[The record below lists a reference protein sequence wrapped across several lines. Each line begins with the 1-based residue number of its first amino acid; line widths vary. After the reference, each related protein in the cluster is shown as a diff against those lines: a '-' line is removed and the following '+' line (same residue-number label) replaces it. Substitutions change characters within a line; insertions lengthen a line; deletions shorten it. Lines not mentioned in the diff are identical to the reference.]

1 MKINT
6 NKREWVP
13 PFSFLPAYL
22 TIVSIYYK
30 YEDIVSLIFISFIKE
45 ENIME
50 KLLIG
55 NMTKKEVKALTRLVQ
70 QRNPELMKLV
80 HCTHTTKNG
89 QLATFKLS
97 NGRFRCRHCG
107 VILDIRMSQQHMTP
121 RNGRI
126 DVADRIQQSKAETIK
141 IQKDSEHGYEIW
153 VKLPKKMAEL
163 LQSRYND
170 EQIVDQVESLL
181 QDARRISIPK
191 WMDTV
196 AGRLYGLDR
205 NVPYVNMMIK
215 IPHIFRRNV
224 SCSDSQLANWTV
236 RVLWSML
243 KDDQDVIN
251 DIYLG
256 SENFMQH
263 TKQSYHYR
271 SVSVYK
277 NITFEEWLA
286 NAVKTATAPKR
297 LVKERSAAN
306 D

>member
-1 MKINT
+1 M
-6 NKREWVP
+6 
-13 PFSFLPAYL
+13 
-22 TIVSIYYK
+22 
-30 YEDIVSLIFISFIKE
+30 FISFIKE
-45 ENIME
+45 ENTME

-55 NMTKKEVKALTRLVQ
+55 NMTKKEVKALTRLVE

-107 VILDIRMSQQHMTP
+107 VVLDIRMSQQHMTP

-126 DVADRIQQSKAETIK
+126 DVADRIQQAKAETIK

-163 LQSRYND
+163 LQSRYSN

-205 NVPYVNMMIK
+205 NIPYVNMMIK
-215 IPHIFRRNV
+215 IPHIFRRNL

-243 KDDQDVIN
+243 KDDQATVN
-251 DIYLG
+251 ELYLNN
-256 SENFMQH
+256 ENFMQMA
-263 TKQSYHYR
+263 KQSYHYR
-271 SVSVYK
+271 PVSVYK
-277 NITFEEWLA
+277 DITLEEWLA
-286 NAVKTATAPKR
+286 RAAKTATAPKR

-306 D
+306 GN

>member
-1 MKINT
+1 M
-6 NKREWVP
+6 
-13 PFSFLPAYL
+13 
-22 TIVSIYYK
+22 
-30 YEDIVSLIFISFIKE
+30 VSLMFISFIKE
-45 ENIME
+45 ENTME

-55 NMTKKEVKALTRLVQ
+55 NMSKQEVKALTRLVE

-89 QLATFKLS
+89 QLTTFKLS
-97 NGRFRCRHCG
+97 DGRFRCRHCG

-141 IQKDSEHGYEIW
+141 IQKDSEHGYEIL
-153 VKLPKKMAEL
+153 VKLPKKMVEL
-163 LQSRYND
+163 LQSHYNN

-205 NVPYVNMMIK
+205 NVPYVNLMIK
-215 IPHIFRRNV
+215 IPHIFRRNL
-224 SCSDSQLANWTV
+224 SCSDSQLANWAV

-243 KDDQDVIN
+243 KDDQSSIN
-251 DIYLG
+251 DLYLN
-256 SENFMQH
+256 SENFMQLA
-263 TKQSYHYR
+263 KQSYHYR
-271 SVSVYK
+271 SMDAYK
-277 NITFEEWLA
+277 NATLDEWLVQA
-286 NAVKTATAPKR
+286 SRKATAPKR
-297 LVKERSAAN
+297 LVKERGSVN

>member
-1 MKINT
+1 MGNH
-6 NKREWVP
+6 
-13 PFSFLPAYL
+13 SLFLLLYL
-22 TIVSIYYK
+22 MIVSIYYK
-30 YEDIVSLIFISFIKE
+30 YEDMLSLIFISFIKE
-45 ENIME
+45 ENTME

-55 NMTKKEVKALTRLVQ
+55 NMSKQEVKALTRLVE

-89 QLATFKLS
+89 QLATFKLRD
-97 NGRFRCRHCG
+97 GRFRCRHCG
-107 VILDIRMSQQHMTP
+107 VILDIRMSQQCVTP

-126 DVADRIQQSKAETIK
+126 DVADRIQYTKAETIK

-153 VKLPKKMAEL
+153 VKLPKKMVEL
-163 LQSRYND
+163 LRDKYSD
-170 EQIVDQVESLL
+170 ESIIEQVDALL

-205 NVPYVNMMIK
+205 NVQYVNMMIK
-215 IPHIFRRNV
+215 IPHILRRNL

-243 KDDQDVIN
+243 KDDQEAIN
-251 DIYLG
+251 ELYLN
-256 SENFMQH
+256 SENFMQLA
-263 TKQSYHYR
+263 KQSYHYR

-277 NITFEEWLA
+277 DITLEEWMTHA
-286 NAVKTATAPKR
+286 AKTATSPKQ
-297 LVKERSAAN
+297 LVKERGSI
-306 D
+306 

>member
-1 MKINT
+1 MGNH
-6 NKREWVP
+6 
-13 PFSFLPAYL
+13 SLFLLLYL

-30 YEDIVSLIFISFIKE
+30 YEDMLSLMFISFIKE
-45 ENIME
+45 ENTME

-55 NMTKKEVKALTRLVQ
+55 NMSKKEVKALTRLVE

-126 DVADRIQQSKAETIK
+126 DVADRIQQAKAETIR
-141 IQKDSEHGYEIW
+141 IQKDPEHGYEIW
-153 VKLPKKMAEL
+153 VKLPKKMTEL
-163 LQSRYND
+163 LQSRYNN

-191 WMDTV
+191 WMNTV

-205 NVPYVNMMIK
+205 NVPYVNLMIK
-215 IPHIFRRNV
+215 IPHIFRRNL

-243 KDDQDVIN
+243 KDDQSSIN
-251 DIYLG
+251 DLYLN
-256 SENFMQH
+256 SENFMQLA
-263 TKQSYHYR
+263 KQSYHYR
-271 SVSVYK
+271 SVNVYK
-277 NITFEEWLA
+277 DITLEEWMTHA
-286 NAVKTATAPKR
+286 AKTATAPKR
-297 LVKERSAAN
+297 LIKERSVAN
-306 D
+306 GN

>member
-1 MKINT
+1 MGNH
-6 NKREWVP
+6 
-13 PFSFLPAYL
+13 SLFLLLYL

-30 YEDIVSLIFISFIKE
+30 YGDMLSLTFIYFIKE
-45 ENIME
+45 ENTME
-50 KLLIG
+50 TLVIG
-55 NMTKKEVKALTRLVQ
+55 NMTKQEVKALTRLVQ

-80 HCTHTTKNG
+80 NCTHTTKNG

-97 NGRFRCRHCG
+97 DGRFRCRHCG

-126 DVADRIQQSKAETIK
+126 DVADRIQQAKAETIK

-170 EQIVDQVESLL
+170 GQIVEQVESLL

-205 NVPYVNMMIK
+205 NVPYVNLMIK
-215 IPHIFRRNV
+215 IPHIFRRNL

-243 KDDQDVIN
+243 KDDQSSIN
-251 DIYLG
+251 DLYLN
-256 SENFMQH
+256 SENFMQLA
-263 TKQSYHYR
+263 KQSYHYR
-271 SVSVYK
+271 SMDAYK
-277 NITFEEWLA
+277 NATLDEWLVQA
-286 NAVKTATAPKR
+286 SRKATAPKR
-297 LVKERSAAN
+297 LVKERGTVN

>member
-1 MKINT
+1 
-6 NKREWVP
+6 
-13 PFSFLPAYL
+13 
-22 TIVSIYYK
+22 
-30 YEDIVSLIFISFIKE
+30 
-45 ENIME
+45 ME

-55 NMTKKEVKALTRLVQ
+55 NMSKQEVKALTRLVE

-89 QLATFKLS
+89 QLATFKLRD
-97 NGRFRCRHCG
+97 GRFRCRHCG
-107 VILDIRMSQQHMTP
+107 VILDIRMSQQCVTP

-126 DVADRIQQSKAETIK
+126 DVADRIQYTKAETIK

-153 VKLPKKMAEL
+153 VKLPKKMVEL
-163 LQSRYND
+163 LRDKYSD
-170 EQIVDQVESLL
+170 ESIIEQVDALL

-205 NVPYVNMMIK
+205 NVQYVNMMIK
-215 IPHIFRRNV
+215 IPHILRRNL

-243 KDDQDVIN
+243 KDDQEAIN
-251 DIYLG
+251 ELYLN
-256 SENFMQH
+256 SENFMQLA
-263 TKQSYHYR
+263 KQSYHYR

-277 NITFEEWLA
+277 DITLEEWMTHA
-286 NAVKTATAPKR
+286 AKTATSPKQ
-297 LVKERSAAN
+297 LVKERGSI
-306 D
+306 

>member
-1 MKINT
+1 M
-6 NKREWVP
+6 
-13 PFSFLPAYL
+13 L
-22 TIVSIYYK
+22 
-30 YEDIVSLIFISFIKE
+30 SLIVISFIKE
-45 ENIME
+45 ENTME

-55 NMTKKEVKALTRLVQ
+55 NMSKQEVKALTRLVE

-80 HCTHTTKNG
+80 NCTHTTKNG
-89 QLATFKLS
+89 QLATFKLRD
-97 NGRFRCRHCG
+97 GRFRCRHCG
-107 VILDIRMSQQHMTP
+107 VILDIRMSQQYVTP

-153 VKLPKKMAEL
+153 VKLPKKMVAL
-163 LQSRYND
+163 LQSRYNN

-205 NVPYVNMMIK
+205 NVPYVNLMIK
-215 IPHIFRRNV
+215 IPHIFRRNL
-224 SCSDSQLANWTV
+224 SCSDTQLANWAV

-243 KDDQDVIN
+243 KDDQSSIN
-251 DIYLG
+251 DLYLN
-256 SENFMQH
+256 SENFMQLA
-263 TKQSYHYR
+263 KQSYHYR
-271 SVSVYK
+271 SMDAYK
-277 NITFEEWLA
+277 NATLDEWLVQA
-286 NAVKTATAPKR
+286 SRKATAPKR
-297 LVKERSAAN
+297 LVKERGSVN

>member
-1 MKINT
+1 MKSNAS
-6 NKREWVP
+6 KREWVR

-30 YEDIVSLIFISFIKE
+30 YEDMVSLMFISFIKE
-45 ENIME
+45 ENTME
-50 KLLIG
+50 TLVIG
-55 NMTKKEVKALTRLVQ
+55 NMTKQEVKALTRLVQ

-80 HCTHTTKNG
+80 NCTHTTKNG

-97 NGRFRCRHCG
+97 DGRFRCRHCG

-126 DVADRIQQSKAETIK
+126 DVADRIQHAKAETIK

-153 VKLPKKMAEL
+153 VKLPKKMVEL

-170 EQIVDQVESLL
+170 GQIVEQVESLL

-215 IPHIFRRNV
+215 IPHIFRRNL

-243 KDDQDVIN
+243 KDDQSSIN
-251 DIYLG
+251 DLYLN
-256 SENFMQH
+256 SENFMQLA
-263 TKQSYHYR
+263 KRSYHYR
-271 SVSVYK
+271 SMDAYK
-277 NITFEEWLA
+277 NATLDEWLVQA
-286 NAVKTATAPKR
+286 SRKATAPKR
-297 LVKERSAAN
+297 LVKERGTVN

>member
-1 MKINT
+1 MKSKAS
-6 NKREWVP
+6 KREWATIL
-13 PFSFLPAYL
+13 FFLLLYL

-30 YEDIVSLIFISFIKE
+30 YEDMLSLMFISFIKE
-45 ENIME
+45 ENME
-50 KLLIG
+50 KLLIY
-55 NMTKKEVKALTRLVQ
+55 NMSKQEVKALTRLVQ

-80 HCTHTTKNG
+80 NCTHTTKNG

-97 NGRFRCRHCG
+97 DGRFRCRHCG

-126 DVADRIQQSKAETIK
+126 DVADRIQQAKAETFK

-163 LQSRYND
+163 LRTRYND
-170 EQIVDQVESLL
+170 EQIVDQVEALL

-215 IPHIFRRNV
+215 IPYVFKRNLG
-224 SCSDSQLANWTV
+224 CSDTQLANWCL

-243 KDDQDVIN
+243 KNDQAVVN
-251 DIYLG
+251 ELYLN
-256 SENFMQH
+256 SENFMQLA
-263 TKQSYHYR
+263 KQSYHYR

-277 NITFEEWLA
+277 DITLEEWMTHA
-286 NAVKTATAPKR
+286 AKTATSPKR
-297 LVKERSAAN
+297 LVKERGSI
-306 D
+306 

>member
-1 MKINT
+1 MGNH
-6 NKREWVP
+6 
-13 PFSFLPAYL
+13 SLFLLLYL

-30 YEDIVSLIFISFIKE
+30 YEDMLSLMFISFNKE
-45 ENIME
+45 ENTME

-55 NMTKKEVKALTRLVQ
+55 NMSKQEVKALTRLVE

-89 QLATFKLS
+89 QLATFKLRD
-97 NGRFRCRHCG
+97 GRFRCRHCG
-107 VILDIRMSQQHMTP
+107 VILDIRMSQQCVTP

-126 DVADRIQQSKAETIK
+126 DVADRIQHAKAETIK
-141 IQKDSEHGYEIW
+141 FQKDSEHGYEIW
-153 VKLPKKMAEL
+153 VKLPKKMVEL
-163 LQSRYND
+163 LQSRYNN

-205 NVPYVNMMIK
+205 NVPYVNLMIK
-215 IPHIFRRNV
+215 IPHIFRRNL

-243 KDDQDVIN
+243 KDDQSSIN
-251 DIYLG
+251 DLYLN
-256 SENFMQH
+256 SENFMQLA
-263 TKQSYHYR
+263 KQSYHYR
-271 SVSVYK
+271 SMDAYK
-277 NITFEEWLA
+277 NATLDEWLVQA
-286 NAVKTATAPKR
+286 SRKATTPKR
-297 LVKERSAAN
+297 LVKERGSVN

>member
-1 MKINT
+1 
-6 NKREWVP
+6 
-13 PFSFLPAYL
+13 
-22 TIVSIYYK
+22 
-30 YEDIVSLIFISFIKE
+30 
-45 ENIME
+45 ME
-50 KLLIG
+50 TLVIG
-55 NMTKKEVKALTRLVQ
+55 NMTKQEVKALTRLVQ

-80 HCTHTTKNG
+80 NCTHTTKNG

-97 NGRFRCRHCG
+97 DGRFRCRHCG

-121 RNGRI
+121 RNGRV
-126 DVADRIQQSKAETIK
+126 DVADRIQQAKAETIK

-153 VKLPKKMAEL
+153 VKLPKKMVEL
-163 LQSRYND
+163 LRSRYND

-205 NVPYVNMMIK
+205 NVPYVNLMIK
-215 IPHIFRRNV
+215 IPHIFRRNL

-243 KDDQDVIN
+243 KDDQILIN
-251 DIYLG
+251 DLYLN

-286 NAVKTATAPKR
+286 NAAKTATAPKR
-297 LVKERSAAN
+297 LVKERSVAN
-306 D
+306 GN

>member
-1 MKINT
+1 MKSNI
-6 NKREWVP
+6 NKREWVR

-30 YEDIVSLIFISFIKE
+30 CEDIVSLMFISFIKE

-50 KLLIG
+50 TLVIG
-55 NMTKKEVKALTRLVQ
+55 NMTKQEVKALTRLVQ

-80 HCTHTTKNG
+80 NCTHTTKNG

-97 NGRFRCRHCG
+97 DGRFRCRHCG

-121 RNGRI
+121 RNGRV
-126 DVADRIQQSKAETIK
+126 DVADRIQQAKAETIK

-163 LQSRYND
+163 LQSRYNN

-243 KDDQDVIN
+243 KDDQALIN
-251 DIYLG
+251 DLYLN
-256 SENFMQH
+256 SENFMQLA
-263 TKQSYHYR
+263 KQSYHYR
-271 SVSVYK
+271 SMDTYK
-277 NITFEEWLA
+277 NATLDEWLVQA
-286 NAVKTATAPKR
+286 SRKATAPKR
-297 LVKERSAAN
+297 LVKERGAI
-306 D
+306 

>member
-1 MKINT
+1 M
-6 NKREWVP
+6 
-13 PFSFLPAYL
+13 L
-22 TIVSIYYK
+22 
-30 YEDIVSLIFISFIKE
+30 SLIFISFIKE
-45 ENIME
+45 ENTME
-50 KLLIG
+50 KLFIG
-55 NMTKKEVKALTRLVQ
+55 NMSKQEVKALTRLVE

-89 QLATFKLS
+89 QLATFKLRD
-97 NGRFRCRHCG
+97 GRFRCRHCG
-107 VILDIRMSQQHMTP
+107 VILDIRMSQQCVTP

-126 DVADRIQQSKAETIK
+126 DVADRIQHAKAETIK

-153 VKLPKKMAEL
+153 VKLPKKMVEL
-163 LQSRYND
+163 LQSRYDN

-215 IPHIFRRNV
+215 IPHILRRNL

-243 KDDQDVIN
+243 KDDQEAIN
-251 DIYLG
+251 ELYLN
-256 SENFMQH
+256 SENFVQLA
-263 TKQSYHYR
+263 KQSYHYR

-277 NITFEEWLA
+277 DITLEEWMTHA
-286 NAVKTATAPKR
+286 AKTATAPKR
-297 LVKERSAAN
+297 LVKERGAI
-306 D
+306 

>member
-1 MKINT
+1 MGNH
-6 NKREWVP
+6 
-13 PFSFLPAYL
+13 SLFLLLYL

-30 YEDIVSLIFISFIKE
+30 YEDMLSLIFISFNKE
-45 ENIME
+45 ENME

-55 NMTKKEVKALTRLVQ
+55 NMNKQEVKALTRLVE

-89 QLATFKLS
+89 QLATFKLRD
-97 NGRFRCRHCG
+97 GRFRCRHCG
-107 VILDIRMSQQHMTP
+107 VILDIRMSQQCVTP

-126 DVADRIQQSKAETIK
+126 DVADRIQHAKAETIK

-153 VKLPKKMAEL
+153 VKLPKKMVEL
-163 LQSRYND
+163 LMDKYSD
-170 EQIVDQVESLL
+170 ESINEQVESLL

-215 IPHIFRRNV
+215 IPHILRRNL

-243 KDDQDVIN
+243 KDDQEAIN
-251 DIYLG
+251 ELYLN
-256 SENFMQH
+256 SENFVQLA
-263 TKQSYHYR
+263 KQSFHYR

-277 NITFEEWLA
+277 DITLEEWMTHA
-286 NAVKTATAPKR
+286 AKTATAPKR
-297 LVKERSAAN
+297 LVKERGAI
-306 D
+306 

>member
-1 MKINT
+1 M
-6 NKREWVP
+6 
-13 PFSFLPAYL
+13 
-22 TIVSIYYK
+22 
-30 YEDIVSLIFISFIKE
+30 FISFIKE

-50 KLLIG
+50 TLVIG
-55 NMTKKEVKALTRLVQ
+55 NMTKQEVKALTRLVQ

-80 HCTHTTKNG
+80 NCTHTTKNG

-97 NGRFRCRHCG
+97 DGRFRCRHCG

-126 DVADRIQQSKAETIK
+126 DVADRIQQAKAETIRV
-141 IQKDSEHGYEIW
+141 QKDSEHGYEIW

-205 NVPYVNMMIK
+205 NVSYVNLLIK
-215 IPHIFRRNV
+215 IPHIFRRNL

-243 KDDQDVIN
+243 KDDQAAIN
-251 DIYLG
+251 DLYLN
-256 SENFMQH
+256 SENFMQY

-286 NAVKTATAPKR
+286 RAAKTATAPKR
-297 LVKERSAAN
+297 LVKERSVAN

>member
-1 MKINT
+1 MKSNA
-6 NKREWVP
+6 NKREWVN

-22 TIVSIYYK
+22 IIVSIYYK
-30 YEDIVSLIFISFIKE
+30 YEDTVSLMFISFIKE
-45 ENIME
+45 ENTME

-55 NMTKKEVKALTRLVQ
+55 NMTKKEVKALTRLVE

-107 VILDIRMSQQHMTP
+107 VILDIRMSQQCETP

-126 DVADRIQQSKAETIK
+126 DVADRIQQSKAEIIK
-141 IQKDSEHGYEIW
+141 VQKDLEPGYEIW
-153 VKLPKKMAEL
+153 VKIPKKMAEL

-215 IPHIFRRNV
+215 IPYIVKRNL
-224 SCSDSQLANWTV
+224 SCSDTQLMNWCL

-243 KDDQDVIN
+243 KDDQSTVN
-251 DIYLG
+251 DLYLN
-256 SENFMQH
+256 SENFIQLA
-263 TKQSYHYR
+263 KQSYHYR

-277 NITFEEWLA
+277 DITFEEWLA
-286 NAVKTATAPKR
+286 NSAKTATAPKR
-297 LVKERSAAN
+297 IVKERGAI
-306 D
+306 

>member
-1 MKINT
+1 M
-6 NKREWVP
+6 
-13 PFSFLPAYL
+13 
-22 TIVSIYYK
+22 IVSIYYK
-30 YEDIVSLIFISFIKE
+30 YEDMLSLIFISFIKE
-45 ENIME
+45 ENTME

-55 NMTKKEVKALTRLVQ
+55 NMSKQEVKALTRLVE

-89 QLATFKLS
+89 QLATFKLRD
-97 NGRFRCRHCG
+97 GRFRCRHCG
-107 VILDIRMSQQHMTP
+107 VILDIRMSQQCVTP

-126 DVADRIQQSKAETIK
+126 DVADRIQYTKAETIK

-153 VKLPKKMAEL
+153 VKLPKKMVEL
-163 LQSRYND
+163 LRDKYSD
-170 EQIVDQVESLL
+170 ESIIEQVDALL

-205 NVPYVNMMIK
+205 NVQYVNMMIK
-215 IPHIFRRNV
+215 IPHILRRNL

-243 KDDQDVIN
+243 KDDQEAIN
-251 DIYLG
+251 ELYLN
-256 SENFMQH
+256 SENFMQLA
-263 TKQSYHYR
+263 KQSYHYR

-277 NITFEEWLA
+277 DITLEEWMTHA
-286 NAVKTATAPKR
+286 AKTATSPKQ
-297 LVKERSAAN
+297 LVKERGSI
-306 D
+306 